1 MEFYYSRDLRDFFM
15 PAGGASRLTLRKLL
29 VLVDRLPEDSAFV
42 SAVRHQVPISP
53 ETSLLMDI
61 HESLTGTAHGR
72 RDALERAEEKVRRDK
87 LIEQERKRARARRE
101 RLRKHT

>member
-1 MEFYYSRDLRDFFM
+1 M

-29 VLVDRLPEDSAFV
+29 VLVDRLPDDSAFV
-42 SAVRHQVPISP
+42 SAVNHQVPISP

-87 LIEQERKRARARRE
+87 LIEQERKRARARRK
-101 RLRKHT
+101 RLRKNT